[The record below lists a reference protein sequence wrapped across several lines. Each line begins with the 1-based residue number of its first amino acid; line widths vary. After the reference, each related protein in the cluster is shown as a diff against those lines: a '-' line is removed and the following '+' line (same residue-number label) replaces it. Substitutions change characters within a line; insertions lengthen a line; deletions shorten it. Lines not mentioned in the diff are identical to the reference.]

1 MSTYQNARNRLTSNI
16 NGIMNGTTVVTT
28 PVNDPQLRLNL
39 LSGVDA
45 STDSLSTDNS
55 LNDLRSIINANNT
68 AAAEQAR
75 INREFQQAS
84 AREAMDF
91 ESAEAEKNR
100 NWQSEA
106 NKIAMDFSAA
116 EAQKNRDF
124 QTNANQIAMDF
135 NKAEAQLSRDWQERM
150 SNTAYQRAMS
160 DLKAAGLNPI
170 LAYSNGGAAVTS
182 GAMASGVSSSGSAAA
197 GVSSSGAQASGRSA
211 SGSQASTDMSTAAHL
226 ISTLL
231 SNAKDMNIAKL
242 NAVFKGVDSVAKLV
256 DAIIPA

>member
-1 MSTYQNARNRLTSNI
+1 MTTYQNARERLTNQL
-16 NGIMNGTTVVTT
+16 NGMMNGTTVVTT
-28 PVNDPQLRLNL
+28 PVNNMESRLKEL
-39 LSGVDA
+39 AGIDE
-45 STDSLSTDNS
+45 STGDQTSDNS
-55 LNDLRSIINANNT
+55 LNELRTIINANNT

-84 AREAMDF
+84 AREAMVF

-106 NKIAMDFSAA
+106 NKIAMDFSAL

-182 GAMASGVSSSGSAAA
+182 GAMASGVSSSGSSAS
-197 GVSSSGAQASGRSA
+197 GVSSSGGQASGRAA

-242 NAVFKGVDSVAKLV
+242 NAVFKGVDSVSKLV
-256 DAIIPA
+256 DALIPG